1 VISAFDIAR
10 CLALG
15 ADWCNSARGFMF
27 ALGCIQS
34 RSCHTDHC
42 PTGVATQDPVRQRAI
57 VVTDKAERVYYFHA
71 NTLHA
76 LADLVGAAGLQ
87 NPGEI
92 TPHHLMVRNADG
104 QARTLA
110 SSIDTLATSQL
121 LRAPAGPQTLPSP
134 FAEFW
139 HASQAAHWGVPSGVA
154 PLPA

>member
-1 VISAFDIAR
+1 
-10 CLALG
+10 
-15 ADWCNSARGFMF
+15 
-27 ALGCIQS
+27 
-34 RSCHTDHC
+34 
-42 PTGVATQDPVRQRAI
+42 VATQDPVRQRAI

-87 NPGEI
+87 MPGDI

-104 QARTLA
+104 QSRTLA
-110 SSIDTLATSQL
+110 SSIDTLAPGQL
-121 LRAPAGPQTLPSP
+121 LRAPTEPQTLPSP

-139 HASQAAHWGVPSGVA
+139 HASQALHWGVPAGAA